1 MSKTRTLAE
10 REAELQALMA
20 TPDGQD
26 RLEEIADGYRNDG
39 GRARPPR
46 TSVIT
51 YILVHERQDGL
62 IVR

>member
-1 MSKTRTLAE
+1 MSKTKTLAE

-20 TPDGQD
+20 SPEGRA
-26 RLEEIADGYRNDG
+26 RLEALAEAYRSDG

-51 YILVHERQDGL
+51 YILVHERPEGL
-62 IVR
+62 VSG